1 MLAYALLQG
10 NTSGFKGSH
19 KPEVAD
25 DKLEKKGKKEK
36 AMLVAEQQHN
46 KTASNFLSP
55 HRKEGPC
62 S

>member
-36 AMLVAEQQHN
+36 AMLVAE
-46 KTASNFLSP
+46 
-55 HRKEGPC
+55 
-62 S
+62 